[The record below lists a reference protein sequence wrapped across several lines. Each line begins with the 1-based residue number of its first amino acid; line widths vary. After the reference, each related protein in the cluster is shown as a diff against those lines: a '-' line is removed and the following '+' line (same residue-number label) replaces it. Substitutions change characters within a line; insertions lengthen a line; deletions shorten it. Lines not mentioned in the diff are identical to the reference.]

1 MPLCPVTLCTVSHVV
16 LSMVHCK
23 TDNCWQYVASLLSGL
38 SKCLLPMLSTLCQMS
53 LVLAIPSVTYSSSQI
68 TNNNPLICT
77 WYNHNLRSSPPPPQS
92 HDLDGQCSGSVVLWN
107 CIYKILGHLKFT
119 MTEIYL
125 AWSIW
130 YSVDFILHWL
140 WNLFS
145 FLTNKMYWTTYCW
158 RDRQA
163 SEYLSFFS
171 FPEK

>member
-77 WYNHNLRSSPPPPQS
+77 WYNHNLRSSPPPPPISWLGWPVFRECCSVELHLQDPRTPKVYDDWNIS
-92 HDLDGQCSGSVVLWN
+92 SLIYMVQCGLYPALVV
-107 CIYKILGHLKFT
+107 
-119 MTEIYL
+119 E
-125 AWSIW
+125 S
-130 YSVDFILHWL
+130 
-140 WNLFS
+140 LF
-145 FLTNKMYWTTYCW
+145 
-158 RDRQA
+158 
-163 SEYLSFFS
+163 FFD
-171 FPEK
+171 